1 MLRSMF
7 LATATLVLAAQTPA
21 PVPEAPKAAKAAPAP
36 KPAPQPKADPVL
48 ATIGKEVIRQSDF
61 ELFLYVTMSDQQRM
75 QLQFV
80 EGARQQY
87 LNRYLEF
94 KALGVKARK
103 EGLQNQKNHARKLAI
118 MNMQLLIQAL
128 MERDGPALQAR
139 LNLKDDEVKAYFD
152 SHPDK
157 FKTP

>member
-61 ELFLYVTMSDQQRM
+61 ELFLDVTMSDQQ
-75 QLQFV
+75 
-80 EGARQQY
+80 ASKATTASSD
-87 LNRYLEF
+87 LES
-94 KALGVKARK
+94 KK
-103 EGLQNQKNHARKLAI
+103 
-118 MNMQLLIQAL
+118 
-128 MERDGPALQAR
+128 
-139 LNLKDDEVKAYFD
+139 
-152 SHPDK
+152 
-157 FKTP
+157 